1 MKLSELPTAEIQ
13 QLLDRLQTFFAG
25 VTYTADS
32 VSVITG
38 FDYAVAAPIAA
49 AITALQNLELV

>member
-1 MKLSELPTAEIQ
+1 MKLSKLPAAEIR

-38 FDYAVAAPIAA
+38 FDSAVSEPIAA
-49 AITALQNLELV
+49 AITTLQNLELV